1 MTALRVL
8 MVSANYLPVMGGVE
22 THIAAVA
29 PRLIR
34 AGVEVEILTTD
45 RSGRLPLNER
55 VNGVPVTRVSVRLP
69 GTDLYLAPDLV
80 RVLRAGDWDLIHCQG
95 YHTLLPPLAML
106 AAVSRRMPFVLTFH
120 SGGHASRFRHRL
132 RAVQAVALRPLLS
145 RARALIAVSRFEAEL
160 FARRLRLPTDRFSVI
175 PNGAGVAADG
185 QLPPVSPRAVE
196 PDGALLLSVGRLER
210 YKGHDRAIAAL
221 PHVIQRE
228 PTARL
233 RIAGAGGDERALRDM
248 AARLGVADRVQIQSV
263 PAGDRH
269 AMRALLNAAAVVLQ
283 LSEYES
289 HGLAALEGVAAG
301 RPVLV
306 SGTSA
311 LAEMAEA
318 GWATAVPPGAAPA
331 RIAAEIIDLLR
342 APRRGGPPNGLPT
355 WDATATDLL
364 ALYRKVLSSAPG
376 ADT

>member
-1 MTALRVL
+1 
-8 MVSANYLPVMGGVE
+8 
-22 THIAAVA
+22 
-29 PRLIR
+29 
-34 AGVEVEILTTD
+34 
-45 RSGRLPLNER
+45 
-55 VNGVPVTRVSVRLP
+55 
-69 GTDLYLAPDLV
+69 
-80 RVLRAGDWDLIHCQG
+80 
-95 YHTLLPPLAML
+95 
-106 AAVSRRMPFVLTFH
+106 
-120 SGGHASRFRHRL
+120 
-132 RAVQAVALRPLLS
+132 
-145 RARALIAVSRFEAEL
+145 
-160 FARRLRLPTDRFSVI
+160 
-175 PNGAGVAADG
+175 
-185 QLPPVSPRAVE
+185 
-196 PDGALLLSVGRLER
+196 
-210 YKGHDRAIAAL
+210 
-221 PHVIQRE
+221 
-228 PTARL
+228 
-233 RIAGAGGDERALRDM
+233 M
-248 AARLGVADRVQIQSV
+248 AARLGVADRVQIESV
-263 PAGDRH
+263 PDRH